1 MKVFETANIKNI
13 VLLGSTRCG
22 KTTLAETMMFE
33 GGVLSRRGSVEE
45 GNTASDYTD
54 LEREKGYSI
63 YTSLLHTIWRDT
75 KINIL
80 DAPGN
85 DNFIGEIMAA
95 LRAAD
100 TVVLVLNAQHGV
112 EIGTEIL
119 WRYIKASGKPV
130 ILVASQIDH
139 EKADFDRTLE
149 EARQRFGKAVM
160 PMQFP
165 YNPGPG
171 FDTLVDLLKMTTYK
185 FKHDGGKPDKIAIPA
200 DVKEK
205 ADEWHNALV
214 EAAAEN
220 DESLMEKFFAQ
231 GSLDEDEMREG
242 LRLGI
247 LNRQVMPLFVVSA
260 KQNMGSGR
268 MMGFI
273 GNVCPTAADAPPEKT
288 DADTRVACRSEGQSA
303 LFVWKSTV
311 EPHLG
316 EITYFK
322 VQSGSVQHGQDLINN
337 RTAHAERFGQLYVA
351 EGKKKHL
358 VDQLKAGDLGVAVK
372 LRDARF
378 NDTYHE
384 KGKDLRFEPIALP
397 QDRIT
402 VAVKAANKTEDERMG
417 EALHAI
423 ALTDP
428 TIHAGYRPELKQTIL
443 SGQGEMHLA
452 NVKWLLEKQYK
463 LHVEFV
469 KPRISYRETIQTHA
483 VATYRHKKQTGGAG
497 QFAEVHIRIDPYHEG
512 APVPGEYKVR
522 EQHLIDLDAGGRLEF
537 LNCIVGGTID
547 ARFIPSVLK
556 GVQEQMSEGLLTQS
570 PVRDVRVILFDGKM
584 HPVDSNEMAF
594 KLATAAAFQEAFSN
608 AKPKL
613 LEPIMEVE
621 VLTPS
626 DVMGDV
632 MTDLQN
638 RRAIILGMDSEGNF
652 QKLKA
657 KVPQA
662 ELYKYSNTLRSLSQG
677 RAIHSSAFS
686 DYAPVAENV
695 KEQIVKDLVGAGVEH

>member
-33 GGVLSRRGSVEE
+33 GGVLARRGSVEE
-45 GNTASDYTD
+45 GSTASDYTD

-63 YTSLLHTIWRDT
+63 YASLLHTIWRDT
-75 KINIL
+75 KINII

-85 DNFIGEIMAA
+85 DSFIGELLAA

-112 EIGTEIL
+112 EIGTEII
-119 WRYIKASGKPV
+119 WRHVKASGKPV
-130 ILVASQIDH
+130 IVVANQIDH

-149 EARQRFGKAVM
+149 AARNAFGSAIM

-165 YNPGPG
+165 VNPGPG
-171 FDTLVDLLKMTTYK
+171 FDTMVDLLKMTTYK

-200 DVKEK
+200 DVREK

-220 DESLMEKFFAQ
+220 DESLMERYFEQ

-247 LNRQVMPLFVVSA
+247 LHRQIMPMFVVSA

-273 GNVCPTAADAPPEKT
+273 GNVCPTAADAPAQET
-288 DADTRVACRSEGQSA
+288 TAGTRVACRSEGQPA
-303 LFVWKSTV
+303 LFVWKNAV
-311 EPHLG
+311 EQHLG
-316 EITYFK
+316 DVTYFK
-322 VQSGSVQHGQDLINN
+322 VQSGTVSHGQDLIND
-337 RTAHAERFGQLYVA
+337 RTGNTDRFGQLYVA
-351 EGKKKHL
+351 EGKKKHP
-358 VDQLKAGDLGVAVK
+358 VDQLKAGDLGLAVK
-372 LRDARF
+372 LRDAHF

-384 KGKDLRFEPIALP
+384 KGKDFQFQPILLP
-397 QDRIT
+397 PDRIT
-402 VAVKAANKTEDERMG
+402 VSIRPVNKNDDERMG
-417 EALHAI
+417 EVLHAI

-428 TIHAGYRPELKQTIL
+428 TIHAGFRSELKQTLL
-443 SGQGEMHLA
+443 SGQGEMQLA
-452 NVKWLLEKQYK
+452 NVKWILEKQFK
-463 LHVEFV
+463 LPVEFG
-469 KPRISYRETIQTHA
+469 KPRISYRETIQTSAIASH
-483 VATYRHKKQTGGAG
+483 RHKKQTGGAG
-497 QFAEVHIRIDPYHEG
+497 QFAEVHIRLDPYIPG
-512 APVPGEYKVR
+512 AEVPGEYKVR
-522 EQHLIDLDAGGRLEF
+522 DQHLIELDGGGHLEF

-556 GVQEQMSEGLLTQS
+556 GIQEQMTEGLLTHS

-594 KLATAAAFQEAFSN
+594 KLAAAAAFQEAFAS
-608 AKPKL
+608 ARPKL
-613 LEPIMEVE
+613 LEPIMEME

-626 DVMGDV
+626 EAMGDV

-638 RRAIILGMDSEGNF
+638 RRAVILGMDTDEAL
-652 QKLKA
+652 QKLRA
-657 KVPQA
+657 KIPQA
-662 ELYKYSNTLRSLSQG
+662 ELFKYANTLRSISQG
-677 RAIHSSAFS
+677 RATHAARFS
-686 DYAPVAENV
+686 DYAPVSEHV
-695 KEQIVKDLVGAGVEH
+695 KDAIVKGIAEEAHA